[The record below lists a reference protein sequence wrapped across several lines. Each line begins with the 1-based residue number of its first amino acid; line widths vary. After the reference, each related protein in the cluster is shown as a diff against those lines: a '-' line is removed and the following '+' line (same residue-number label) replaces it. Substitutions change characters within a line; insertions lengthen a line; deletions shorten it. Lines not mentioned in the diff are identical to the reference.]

1 MSGWRP
7 GEHSLDC
14 AAMRQSIAALLVLA
28 PLLLLPACSGS
39 VTDGYVLLT
48 GTHEVVLET
57 SLGDISLVLDADA
70 APKAVTNFMMLT
82 QDGYYDGVTFHR
94 VIDDF
99 MIQGGD
105 PTGTGSGGQSAYGG
119 DFEDEDN
126 SIRMERG
133 VLAMANAGSDTNGS
147 QFFIIQ
153 AEAGTPHLQGRHTAF
168 GRVVEGMDVVDA
180 IARVETDERDR
191 PVTAVTMNAREL

>member
-1 MSGWRP
+1 
-7 GEHSLDC
+7 
-14 AAMRQSIAALLVLA
+14 MRQVLAALL
-28 PLLLLPACSGS
+28 LLSLILSLPACSGS

-48 GTHEVVLET
+48 GTNEVVLET
-57 SLGDISLVLDADA
+57 SLGDISLVIDAVA

-82 QDGYYDGVTFHR
+82 RDGYYDGVTFHR
-94 VIDDF
+94 VIDGF

-105 PTGTGSGGQSAYGG
+105 PTATGSGGESAYGG

-168 GRVVEGMDVVDA
+168 GRVIEGMHVVDA

-191 PVTAVTMNAREL
+191 PVTSVTMNAREL